1 MGGQSQTNVR
11 ILLSGLAIAAR
22 PSPFWIPA
30 DSFCALFVTAGSPQ
44 LALTPADSWHMPPAH
59 ASRSLDGLPPVFDK
73 VLHTGAF
80 RNLFTSIPI
89 SVAIAKALPS
99 TDAQHGCGRNTH
111 GVLRM
116 NHGYIAHPSV

>member
-44 LALTPADSWHMPPAH
+44 LALTPADSWHMPPAR

-73 VLHTGAF
+73 VLHTDAF
-80 RNLFTSIPI
+80 RPRFPI

-99 TDAQHGCGRNTH
+99 TDAQHGCGRKTH
-111 GVLRM
+111 SLLRM
-116 NHGYIAHPSV
+116 NRCYIAHPGV